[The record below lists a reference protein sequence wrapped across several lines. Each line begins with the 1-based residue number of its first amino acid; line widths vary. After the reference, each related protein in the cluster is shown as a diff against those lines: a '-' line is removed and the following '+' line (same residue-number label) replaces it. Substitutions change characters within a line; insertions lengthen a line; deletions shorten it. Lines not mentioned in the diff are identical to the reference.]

1 MSLPGELQDLLVPA
15 AYPHRVECVQLIET
29 PISWVLLTGPYAY
42 KLKRPVALEYVDQR
56 SAQRRA
62 ALCVEELRL
71 NRRFAP
77 QLYLGVRAIRR
88 AAGRLRVEGETA
100 GEGEVI
106 EHAVCMRQFDR
117 REELDR
123 LVAAGAVGGEELAAF
138 GRQLAAVHAGLAP
151 VAAGEPWGSAE
162 RVRTLV
168 LANLEQCVR
177 AARALGTAAEVA
189 ALRAPLERQLAA
201 VADLLA
207 ARRAAGR
214 IRECHGDLH
223 TRNIVRDGGRL
234 LAFDCVEFEPAFRWI
249 DVADDVAFLVADL
262 EAQGAPRLAHA
273 FLQAWFE
280 SGGDWQACR
289 LLPLYQAHRALVRA
303 KVAALASGVDAAATS
318 ALRGAQAR
326 YLAHASGA
334 LRPQR
339 PAVLLMSGLSGSGKT
354 WIATR
359 LASEL
364 GALHLRSD
372 IERKRAA
379 GLAPL
384 ASSDSGVG
392 RALYAPE
399 ATVELYRLLLAHTGD
414 IVAGG
419 RSVLVDASFLRVADR
434 RAWRELA
441 AVAGLPF
448 RIIHCSAPLELL
460 RQRIMRRHA
469 AARDASEADL
479 DVLEW
484 QLHQLAPFAAEERA
498 TLIEADT
505 SRAAALDTVLRALRA
520 AVTSA

>member
-1 MSLPGELQDLLVPA
+1 MSLAAELQDLLMPA
-15 AYPHRVECVQLIET
+15 SYPHRVERVQLIET

-56 SAQRRA
+56 DAQRRA
-62 ALCVEELRL
+62 ALCAEELRL

-88 AAGRLRVEGETA
+88 IAGGLRVDGETA
-100 GEGEVI
+100 GDGEVI

-123 LVAAGAVGGEELAAF
+123 LVAAGAVESEELAAF
-138 GRQLAAVHAGLAP
+138 GRELAAMHAGLAP
-151 VAAGEPWGSAE
+151 VAAGEPWGSVE
-162 RVRTLV
+162 SVRTLV

-177 AARALGTAAEVA
+177 AAGALGTAAQVA

-201 VADLLA
+201 ATVVLG

-223 TRNIVRDGGRL
+223 MRNIVRDGGRL

-249 DVADDVAFLVADL
+249 DVADDIAFLVADL
-262 EAQGAPRLAHA
+262 EAQDVPRLAHA
-273 FLQAWFE
+273 FLQAWLE
-280 SGGDWQACR
+280 SCGDWQACR

-303 KVAALASGVDAAATS
+303 KVAALSSSADAAATT
-318 ALRGAQAR
+318 APRRAHAR
-326 YLAHASGA
+326 YLAHAAGV

-339 PAVLLMSGLSGSGKT
+339 PAVLLMCGLSGSGKT
-354 WIATR
+354 WLATR

-364 GALHLRSD
+364 AAVHLRSD

-384 ASSDSGVG
+384 AASDSGVG

-399 ATVELYRLLLAHTGD
+399 ATAALYRRLLAHTAD
-414 IVAGG
+414 IIAGG
-419 RSVLVDASFLRVADR
+419 RGVVVDATFLRAAER
-434 RAWRELA
+434 HAWREQA
-441 AVAGLPF
+441 AAAGSPF
-448 RIIHCSAPLELL
+448 RVIHCSAPPDLL
-460 RQRIMRRHA
+460 RRRITQRHA
-469 AARDASEADL
+469 AASDASEADL
-479 DVLEW
+479 QVLAW
-484 QLHQLAPFAAEERA
+484 QRRQLEPFAAAERA

-505 SRAAALDTVLRALRA
+505 SRADALDVVLRALRA
-520 AVTSA
+520 VVASA